1 MKIGRAYVKYI
12 SLSVLGMI
20 GLSLYILAD
29 TYFISN
35 KLGADGLT
43 SLNLALPLYGII
55 NGIGLMLGV
64 GGATRYSILNTQQGE
79 QKNQPFTA
87 AISMGIVFGLC
98 FVIAGLFFNEPIAR
112 LLGANDEV
120 IGLTSIYLKVVCCF
134 APFFIVNNILV
145 AFTRNDKSPKHAMTA
160 MLLGSLFNIVM
171 DYILMYPFNLGMF
184 GAAFATGLAPII
196 GICICLSRKRGFH
209 FSGKPSFHELK
220 RLVPIGTSSFITEFS
235 STVVMLTFNFL
246 ILKMAGNIGVAA
258 YGIVA
263 NIALVATAIFTGVS
277 QGIQPLCSSAYA
289 KNDKIQMRQLLRYGA
304 FTVLGLGIIIYAT
317 SWSLATPLADMF
329 GGKDD
334 VQLSIL
340 ASEGIRLYFLTFL
353 IAGFNVLLI
362 TYMAATEQARK
373 SILFSAFRGVI
384 FIVLFAIILSSIFG
398 MTGIW
403 LSMLF
408 TELVTLIIMLTTL
421 FIKKQNVLIS
431 K

>member
-1 MKIGRAYVKYI
+1 MKIGKAYVKYI

-64 GGATRYSILNTQQGE
+64 GGATRYSILKTQKEE
-79 QKNQPFTA
+79 QKNHPYTA
-87 AISMGIVFGLC
+87 AIFMGLFFGLC
-98 FVIAGLFFNEPIAR
+98 FVIAGLFFNEPLAR

-120 IGLTSIYLKVVCCF
+120 IHLTSIYLKVVCCF
-134 APFFIVNNILV
+134 APFFILNNILV
-145 AFTRNDKSPKHAMTA
+145 AFTRNDKAPKHAMVA
-160 MLLGSLFNIVM
+160 MLIGSLFNIVM
-171 DYILMYPFNLGMF
+171 DYILMYPANLGMF

-196 GICICLSRKRGFH
+196 GISICLSRKRGFRLN
-209 FSGKPSFHELK
+209 GKPSVHEIK
-220 RLVPIGTSSFITEFS
+220 RLIPIGTSSFITEFS

-263 NIALVATAIFTGVS
+263 NIALVATAIFTGVA
-277 QGIQPLCSSAYA
+277 QGIQPLCSNAYA
-289 KNDKIQMRQLLRYGA
+289 KNDKNQMKHLLRYGV
-304 FTVLGLGIIIYAT
+304 FTVLAFGIIIYAT
-317 SWSLATPLADMF
+317 SWSLATPLADVF
-329 GGKDD
+329 GGRDD
-334 VQLSIL
+334 AQLSTL
-340 ASEGIRLYFLTFL
+340 GSEGIRIYFFTFL
-353 IAGFNVLLI
+353 LAGFNVLLVA
-362 TYMAATEQARK
+362 YMAATEQANK

-384 FIVLFAIILSSIFG
+384 FVVLFAIILSSLFG

-403 LSMLF
+403 LTMFCS
-408 TELVTLIIMLTTL
+408 ELATLIIILITM
-421 FIKKQNVLIS
+421 FIKKTRVTTN